1 MGGVYMRGG
10 FMTELDR
17 IDAEI
22 RAAEQALRS
31 GKPHEDA
38 LVVWWSDW
46 LAERRLVETET
57 KKQQ

>member
-1 MGGVYMRGG
+1 
-10 FMTELDR
+10 MTELDR

-38 LVVWWSDW
+38 LLVWWSDW
-46 LAERRLVETET
+46 LAERRLVETEAAGND
-57 KKQQ
+57 